1 MIYDFTTIKRKRREQ
16 EAIQTAYKT
25 GGPEFAAQ
33 IKAGFEWCDEMRA
46 EAAELFGEENGD
58 DTGF

>member
-46 EAAELFGEENGD
+46 EAEELFAEEDDD